1 MSLLTN
7 ITDHLPDG
15 LLTTARSN
23 PGASWTALGALVLA
37 AVYLSTR
44 SAKPKN
50 LPPSP
55 PGKFLLGNLADLPR
69 GPEEWKAFKKLGD
82 TYGPVY
88 QLSILDRHLVI
99 LGTVKA
105 ALDLLEKR
113 SAIYSDRADFPMV
126 GELMGFNWTVPMQH
140 YGPWWRLHRRAI
152 HQHFNENAVK
162 LLWPEVE
169 RTNTVF
175 LHLLQTDPKGFWE
188 HCRWLAGANVMSITY
203 GMDSAPTNDP
213 YIQMGEDALGI
224 ASRAGAAGAYLV
236 DVLPILK
243 YIPSWFPGAKFKRDA
258 KVWKATQLRA
268 RDGPHAWAKQQ
279 IAAGTAR
286 PSMTSHLL
294 EAEIDG
300 APIPEEVVA
309 NSTGIVYF
317 AGADTTV
324 GTMHAFFLAL
334 ALFPEYQI
342 TAQAEL
348 DAICGG
354 SLPTL
359 HDRHGAGKKRMPFV
373 EALYSEVVRH
383 YPPLPLGVPHR
394 LMQDDE
400 YEGMLLKQNAL
411 IIPNAYA
418 MLHDPSTYPNPDVFD
433 PYRFLHPDGRL
444 KTSEE
449 MMDPRVVAFGFGRR
463 VCPGRHFVDDEEW
476 LMIAT
481 VLYLFDVRLPEGAP
495 RPSEVMCSG
504 IVSSVD
510 KFPAE
515 IKLRDKKR
523 EALLNEAYE
532 REKRV

>member
-7 ITDHLPDG
+7 ITDQLPNVDG

-55 PGKFLLGNLADLPR
+55 PGKFFVGNLADLPR

-188 HCRWLAGANVMSITY
+188 HCRC
-203 GMDSAPTNDP
+203 
-213 YIQMGEDALGI
+213 
-224 ASRAGAAGAYLV
+224 
-236 DVLPILK
+236 
-243 YIPSWFPGAKFKRDA
+243 
-258 KVWKATQLRA
+258 
-268 RDGPHAWAKQQ
+268 
-279 IAAGTAR
+279 
-286 PSMTSHLL
+286 
-294 EAEIDG
+294 
-300 APIPEEVVA
+300 
-309 NSTGIVYF
+309 TGIVYF

-334 ALFPEYQI
+334 ALFPEHQI

-359 HDRHGAGKKRMPFV
+359 QDRHGGGGKRMPFV

-463 VCPGRHFVDDEEW
+463 HFVDDEEW

-510 KFPAE
+510 KFPAQ
-515 IKLRDKKR
+515 ITIRDKKR